1 MRCSFPGV
9 RQVRITSAWPLRLIG
24 ITTVLTSPAA
34 ATEAWAADIGPAGY
48 LLGGGMAGVLI
59 AGTIAL
65 VVLALLRRRMKD
77 EAARA
82 GHFAGET
89 LRLEAFLDAAPQS
102 CCGWDTAGSLAVSDG
117 FVRLLGVDSVR
128 TLEDIELALDKDDAE
143 ALRRAFVRLRNDGTS
158 FRLTVRTAAARHGGA
173 VKTLLMTG
181 RRGRSYHGD
190 AHYDVLWVHDVTDHE
205 AAAAR
210 EAGAL
215 ERALGQEAT
224 FCGMLEALPMPVWL
238 RNADLELVWVNSAYA
253 AAMDS
258 TVEEVLASQGQIGAG
273 AIDDGGKALA
283 ARARAE
289 DAAVSESRHIV
300 MAGERRWIALTEMP
314 LKLEKPLPGGA
325 EPALVGYAV
334 DLTSQELA
342 EAELRRHVDAHAEV
356 LEQLKTATA
365 IFGPD
370 KRLKFFNQ
378 AYVSLWGFDERWLD
392 TQPAM
397 GEVLEDLRERRRLP
411 EYADFP
417 AFKKG
422 QMNLFTS
429 LIESSD
435 DTLHLP
441 DGTTL
446 RQVITPHPFGGLLF
460 MQEDVTSSLALERNY
475 NTLMA
480 VQQETLDNLAEGI
493 AVYGSDGRLRLSNPA
508 FLALWRL
515 TPDDVGG
522 QPHVSE
528 IIDKTRAFFDT
539 GEDWSTQREE
549 MIARALDRDAGSG
562 RIERSDKTMLH
573 YVTVPLPDGGVLNS
587 YLDVTDSARVE
598 QALRRI
604 NDALETADQ
613 LKTEFIANVSYQ
625 LRTPLNAIMG
635 FAEILNH
642 EYFGTL
648 NDRQAE
654 YTRSITDAS
663 ERLLALINDILDLAT
678 IEAGYMSLN
687 YQQVDVKAVLQS
699 VYELTHEW
707 AGKQNLTIRVD
718 PKVRASKIQAD
729 ERRLKQAL
737 HNLVSNA
744 IKFTP
749 AGGVIT
755 LSAKRDGDQI
765 CLHVKD
771 TGVGIDEAEQGRLFG
786 RFERGYGHHDQ
797 GVGLG
802 LALVKSLIE
811 MHGGRVEMNSQP
823 GEGTTVSC
831 VLPVRS
837 AQAETRGKTAPTL
850 DHAAGD

>member
-1 MRCSFPGV
+1 MTPS
-9 RQVRITSAWPLRLIG
+9 WPLRLVG
-24 ITTVLTSPAA
+24 
-34 ATEAWAADIGPAGY
+34 ATIAVAMIAGPTPAWAQIGPAGF
-48 LLGGGMAGVLI
+48 LVGGGMAGFMI
-59 AGTIAL
+59 AATVAL
-65 VVLALLRRRMKD
+65 VLLAIQRRRMKD
-77 EAARA
+77 AAARA

-117 FVRLLGVDSVR
+117 FVRLLGVESVR
-128 TLEDIELALDKDDAE
+128 TLEDIELALEKDDAD
-143 ALRRAFVRLRNDGTS
+143 ALRRAFVRLRNDGTP
-158 FRLTVRTAAARHGGA
+158 FHLTVSTAAARHGGE

-181 RRGRSYHGD
+181 RRGRAYHGD
-190 AHYDVLWVHDVTDHE
+190 SNFDVLWVNDITERD
-205 AAAAR
+205 ATAAR
-210 EAGAL
+210 DAQAL
-215 ERALGQEAT
+215 EQAVAQEIT
-224 FCGMLEALPMPVWL
+224 YLGMLESLPMPIWL
-238 RNADLELVWVNSAYA
+238 RDADLKIVWVNTAYA
-253 AAMDS
+253 VA
-258 TVEEVLASQGQIGAG
+258 VESSVEDVLAEQRQIGAG
-273 AIDDGGKALA
+273 AVDKGGTALA
-283 ARARAE
+283 VRAKAK
-289 DAAVSESRHIV
+289 DGAVSESHHIV
-300 MAGERRWIALTEMP
+300 IGGERRWVAITEMP
-314 LKLEKPLPGGA
+314 L
-325 EPALVGYAV
+325 ALGDRSSDAVDAVLIGYAV
-334 DLTSQELA
+334 DLTPQELA

-365 IFGPD
+365 IYGPD
-370 KRLKFFNQ
+370 KRLTFFNQ
-378 AYVSLWGFDERWLD
+378 AFVLLWGLDERWLD

-417 AFKKG
+417 AFKKS
-422 QMNLFTS
+422 QMDLFTS
-429 LIESSD
+429 LIEASD

-460 MQEDVTSSLALERNY
+460 MQEDVTSSLALVSNY

-480 VQQETLDNLAEGI
+480 VQKETLDNLAEGI

-508 FLALWRL
+508 FLTLWNL
-515 TPDDVGG
+515 SADDVVGE
-522 QPHVSE
+522 PHVSE
-528 IIDKTRAFFDT
+528 LIDKARPFIDT
-539 GEDWSTQREE
+539 GEDWSEQRGE

-562 RIERSDKTMLH
+562 RVERTDKSILH
-573 YVTVPLPDGGVLNS
+573 YVNVPLPDGGVLNS

-642 EYFGTL
+642 EYFGKL
-648 NDRQAE
+648 NDRQSE

-678 IEAGYMSLN
+678 IEAGYLSLN
-687 YQQVDVKAVLQS
+687 YQQVDIKAMLQS
-699 VYELTHEW
+699 VYDLTHEW
-707 AGKQNLTIRVD
+707 AGKQNLTIRLD
-718 PKVRASKIQAD
+718 PKIRASKIQAD

-749 AGGVIT
+749 GGGVIT
-755 LSAKRDGDQI
+755 LSSKRDGDWMW
-765 CLHVKD
+765 LYVKD

-802 LALVKSLIE
+802 LALVKSLVE
-811 MHGGRVEMNSQP
+811 MHGGRVEIASQP

-837 AQAETRGKTAPTL
+837 PQNETPSKSPPTL
-850 DHAAGD
+850 DHATGD

>member
-1 MRCSFPGV
+1 MTTSTVAFGV
-9 RQVRITSAWPLRLIG
+9 
-24 ITTVLTSPAA
+24 A
-34 ATEAWAADIGPAGY
+34 ATPALAADIGPAGY
-48 LLGGGMAGVLI
+48 LLGGGMAGFLI
-59 AGTIAL
+59 AATIAL
-65 VVLALLRRRMKD
+65 VVLAVQRRRIKD
-77 EAARA
+77 QSARA
-82 GHFAGET
+82 THFTGET

-128 TLEDIELALDKDDAE
+128 TLEDIELALDKEDAE

-158 FRLTVRTAAARHGGA
+158 FHLTANTAAARHGGEI
-173 VKTLLMTG
+173 KTLLMTG
-181 RRGRSYHGD
+181 RRGRAYHGES
-190 AHYDVLWVHDVTDHE
+190 HFDVLWVTDVTERE
-205 AAAAR
+205 AASAR
-210 EAGAL
+210 EAEAL
-215 ERALGQEAT
+215 AEAVGQEASLR
-224 FCGMLEALPMPVWL
+224 GMLESLPMPVWL
-238 RNADLELVWVNSAYA
+238 RNAALEIVWVNTAYA
-253 AAMDS
+253 VAVDS
-258 TVEEVLASQGQIGAG
+258 TVENVLAEQGQIGAG
-273 AIDDGGKALA
+273 AIDNGGKALA
-283 ARARAE
+283 ARAQSE
-289 DAAVSESRHIV
+289 DSAVSESHHIV
-300 MAGERRWIALTEMP
+300 IAGERRWIAITEMP
-314 LKLEKPLPGGA
+314 LKLEEALPEGVEA
-325 EPALVGYAV
+325 SLVGYAV
-334 DLTSQELA
+334 DLTNQEMA

-365 IFGPD
+365 IYGPD
-370 KRLKFFNQ
+370 KRLTFFNQ
-378 AYVSLWGFDERWLD
+378 AFVSLWGMDERWLD
-392 TQPAM
+392 THPSM

-417 AFKKG
+417 AFKKS
-422 QMNLFTS
+422 QMDLFTS
-429 LIESSD
+429 LIEASD

-475 NTLMA
+475 NTLIA

-508 FLALWRL
+508 FLALWAL
-515 TPDDVGG
+515 TPEDVSG
-522 QPHVSE
+522 QPHVSD
-528 IIDKTRAFFDT
+528 IIEKTQAFFDT
-539 GEDWSTQREE
+539 GEDWAERREE
-549 MIARALDRDAGSG
+549 MVARALDRDAGTG
-562 RIERSDKTMLH
+562 RIERSDQTILH

-642 EYFGTL
+642 EYFGKL
-648 NDRQAE
+648 NERQSE

-687 YQQVDVKAVLQS
+687 YEQVDVKAVLQS
-699 VYELTHEW
+699 VYDLTHEW

-718 PKVRASKIQAD
+718 PKVKASKIQAD

-755 LSAKRDGDQI
+755 LSSKRDGDRI
-765 CLHVKD
+765 WLFVKD

-837 AQAETRGKTAPTL
+837 AQREPEGKEAPTL

>member
-1 MRCSFPGV
+1 MTPS
-9 RQVRITSAWPLRLIG
+9 WPLRLFG
-24 ITTVLTSPAA
+24 TTLSVAAPTMAVLAGTNPAR
-34 ATEAWAADIGPAGY
+34 AADIGPAGY
-48 LLGGGMAGVLI
+48 LIGGGMAGFLI
-59 AGTIAL
+59 AATIAL
-65 VVLALLRRRMKD
+65 VVLALLRRKMKD
-77 EAARA
+77 ESARA

-102 CCGWDTAGSLAVSDG
+102 CCGWDTAGALAVSDG

-158 FRLTVRTAAARHGGA
+158 FRLTVNTAAARHGGE

-181 RRGRSYHGD
+181 RRGRAYHGD
-190 AHYDVLWVHDVTDHE
+190 AHFDVLWVYDVTE
-205 AAAAR
+205 REVAMAR
-210 EAGAL
+210 DKGAL
-215 ERALGQEAT
+215 ERTQAQEAT

-238 RNADLELVWVNSAYA
+238 RDADLEIVWVNTAYA
-253 AAMDS
+253 VAVDS
-258 TVEEVLASQGQIGAG
+258 TVEQVLADQGQIGAG
-273 AIDDGGKALA
+273 AIDDGGRALA
-283 ARARAE
+283 AKARAE
-289 DAAVSESRHIV
+289 DGAVSESHHIV
-300 MAGERRWIALTEMP
+300 MAGERRWIAITEMP
-314 LKLEKPLPGGA
+314 LKLDEALPDGVEA
-325 EPALVGYAV
+325 SLVGYAV
-334 DLTSQELA
+334 DLTNQELA

-365 IFGPD
+365 IYGPD
-370 KRLKFFNQ
+370 KRLTFFNQ
-378 AYVSLWGFDERWLD
+378 AFVSLWGLDERWLD
-392 TQPAM
+392 TRPGM

-411 EYADFP
+411 EHADFP

-422 QMNLFTS
+422 QLDLFTS
-429 LIESSD
+429 LIEASD

-508 FLALWRL
+508 FLALWTL
-515 TPDDVGG
+515 TPDDVAG

-528 IIDKTRAFFDT
+528 IIEKTRPFFDT
-539 GEDWSTQREE
+539 GEDWSAQREE
-549 MIARALDRDAGSG
+549 MISRALDRDAGSG
-562 RIERSDKTMLH
+562 RIERSDHSILH

-642 EYFGTL
+642 EYFGKL
-648 NDRQAE
+648 NDRQSE

-699 VYELTHEW
+699 VYDLTHEW

-718 PKVRASKIQAD
+718 PKVKASKIQAD

-755 LSAKRDGDQI
+755 LSSKRDRDRI
-765 CLHVKD
+765 WLYVKD

-802 LALVKSLIE
+802 LALVKSLVE

-837 AQAETRGKTAPTL
+837 AQDEAEGKETPTL

>member
-1 MRCSFPGV
+1 MTPS
-9 RQVRITSAWPLRLIG
+9 WPLRLIG
-24 ITTVLTSPAA
+24 ATTTVAVLLGSPP
-34 ATEAWAADIGPAGY
+34 AWAQIGPAGF
-48 LLGGGMAGVLI
+48 LVGGAMAGVMV
-59 AGTIAL
+59 AATIAL

-77 EAARA
+77 EEARA
-82 GHFAGET
+82 RHFSTET
-89 LRLEAFLDAAPQS
+89 MRLEAFLDAAPQS

-128 TLEDIELALDKDDAE
+128 TLEDIELALDKDDAD
-143 ALRRAFVRLRNDGTS
+143 ALRRAFVRLRNDGTP
-158 FRLTVRTAAARHGGA
+158 FLLTVSTSTARHGGR
-173 VKTLLMTG
+173 VKRLQMTG
-181 RRGRSYHGD
+181 RRGRSFHSD
-190 AHYDVLWVHDVTDHE
+190 AHFDVLWVSDVTERD
-205 AAAAR
+205 AAAGQAA
-210 EAGAL
+210 EAL
-215 ERALGQEAT
+215 DRALDQEASLR
-224 FCGMLEALPMPVWL
+224 GMLEALPLPVWL
-238 RNADLELVWVNSAYA
+238 RNADLDIVWVNAAYA
-253 AAMDS
+253 AAVEA
-258 TVEEVLASQGQIGAG
+258 TVDEVLDRQMQIGAG
-273 AIDDGGKALA
+273 AIDKGGKALA
-283 ARARAE
+283 ARVKAE
-289 DAAVSESRHIV
+289 AGPVSATHHIV
-300 MAGERRWIALTEMP
+300 IGGERRWIAITEMP
-314 LKLEKPLPGGA
+314 LAASDG
-325 EPALVGYAV
+325 PADPDAMSLVGYAV
-334 DLTSQELA
+334 DLTNQELA

-365 IFGPD
+365 IYGPD
-370 KRLKFFNQ
+370 KRLTFFNQ
-378 AYVSLWGFDERWLD
+378 AFVSLWGLDERWLD
-392 TQPAM
+392 GHPTM

-417 AFKKG
+417 AFKKS
-422 QMNLFTS
+422 QMDLFTS
-429 LIESSD
+429 LIEASD

-508 FLALWRL
+508 FLALWSL
-515 TPDDVGG
+515 TQDDVAG

-528 IIDKTRAFFDT
+528 IIDKTRPYFDT
-539 GEDWSTQREE
+539 GADWAAQRED
-549 MIARALDRDAGSG
+549 MVARALDRDAGSG
-562 RIERSDKTMLH
+562 RMERSDQSILH

-642 EYFGTL
+642 EYFGKL
-648 NDRQAE
+648 NERQLE
-654 YTRSITDAS
+654 YTSSITDAS
-663 ERLLALINDILDLAT
+663 QRLLALINDILDLAT
-678 IEAGYMSLN
+678 IEAGYLSLN
-687 YQQVDVKAVLQS
+687 YQPVDIKAVLQS
-699 VYELTHEW
+699 VHDLTHEW
-707 AGKQNLTIRVD
+707 AGKQNLSIRVD
-718 PKVRASKIQAD
+718 AKIRPGKIQAD

-744 IKFTP
+744 IKYTP

-755 LSAKRDGDQI
+755 LSAKRDGDWVR
-765 CLHVKD
+765 LLVKD
-771 TGVGIDEAEQGRLFG
+771 TGVGIDEVEQGRLFG

-811 MHGGRVEMNSQP
+811 MHGGRVEMDSQP

-837 AQAETRGKTAPTL
+837 VESERDGKAAPTL
-850 DHAAGD
+850 DHATGS